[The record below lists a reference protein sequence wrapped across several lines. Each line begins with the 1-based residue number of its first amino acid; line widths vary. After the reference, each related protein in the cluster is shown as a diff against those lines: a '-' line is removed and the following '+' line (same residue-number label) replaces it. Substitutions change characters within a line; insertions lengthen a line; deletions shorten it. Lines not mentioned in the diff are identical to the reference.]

1 MKRIATMFQHVQF
14 YPGDPILG
22 LMDKYAQDPRSEKVN
37 LGVGVYYDE
46 DGRLPVLECVKT
58 AEAVIANPPRP
69 RGYLPME
76 GLAGYRSACQKLLF
90 GADSQA
96 VAEGRVATIEALGG
110 SGALKVGADFIRQ
123 WFPQAKCYVSNP
135 TWGNHISIFEGAG
148 FEVGKYP
155 YYDPATIGVKF
166 EEMKAFFNTL
176 NENDVVLLHPCCHN
190 PTGVDLSRDQWDEL
204 LDIVKAKKLIP
215 FMDIAYQGFGD
226 DMDGDAYAIRKAVEM
241 GLSVFVSNSFSK
253 NLSLY
258 GERVGGLSVVCPTA
272 EEAKLVLGQLKF
284 TVRRIYS
291 SPAAHGAY
299 VVDSVMNDGKLFEQ
313 WVGEV
318 YEMRDRIRAMRQKLQ
333 DVLSAKVP
341 GRDFSYFTKQR
352 GMFSFTGLS
361 PEQVAR
367 LQSEFAVYMVDN
379 GRMCVAG
386 LNSKN
391 VEYVAN
397 AMAEVLK

>member
-1 MKRIATMFQHVQF
+1 MFQHVEF

-22 LMDKYAQDPRSEKVN
+22 LMDKFAQDPRSDIKVN

-58 AEAVIANPPRP
+58 AEAAIANPPRP

-90 GADSQA
+90 GIDSEA
-96 VAEGRVATIEALGG
+96 VKAGRVATIEALGG
-110 SGALKVGADFIRQ
+110 SGALKVGADFIHR
-123 WFPQAKCYVSNP
+123 WFPEAKCYVSDP

-148 FEVGKYP
+148 FKVGKYP

-166 EEMKAFFNTL
+166 DELKAFFNTL

-190 PTGVDLSRDQWDEL
+190 PTGVDLAPAQWDEVL
-204 LDIVKAKKLIP
+204 QIVKDKKLIP
-215 FMDIAYQGFGD
+215 FMDIAYQGFGG
-226 DMDGDAYAIRKAVEM
+226 DMDSDVYAIRKAVEL
-241 GLSVFVSNSFSK
+241 GLPVFVSNSFSK

-258 GERVGGLSVVCPTA
+258 GERVGGLSVVCPNA

-299 VVDSVMNDGKLFEQ
+299 VVDSVMNDETLFKQ

-333 DVLSAKVP
+333 DVLTAKVP
-341 GRDFSYFTKQR
+341 GRDFSYFTKQQ
-352 GMFSFTGLS
+352 GMFSFTGLT

-367 LQSEFAVYMVDN
+367 LQSEFAVYMVEN

-391 VEYVAN
+391 IDYVAN
-397 AMAEVLK
+397 AMAAVLQ